1 MPRVGAS
8 GHELTPEQQRIIA
21 LPPNRTRKWLAF
33 AGCAKTT
40 TAEEYTR
47 FHPEPAL
54 YLAFN
59 NSIAREAKGRFPSHV
74 HTQTAH
80 GYAYSRMDV
89 QRYSSRLIRGR
100 LRPEHLD
107 PCRDRIRTM
116 GSMTDVAVR
125 RAILKSIDAFLI
137 SDASRITAAHMTGFP
152 IAFRQAALSMVQAVC
167 DRLLSF
173 EDSGMTFNDDV
184 YLKAFQLR
192 GSIDP
197 RFRYLIL
204 DEAQDLNPVL
214 IAIAKG
220 SGLPCV
226 IVGDPHQCLMPG
238 QPVDVPGGQAM
249 IESIRPDDLVMAACG
264 RGRMVPARVVRV
276 HAKRFAGKMVTITT
290 ESGRVLTTTPEHTHF
305 AGYAGTG
312 WQEGHSV
319 YLQYRSDLGWRIGTA
334 CDYKSQDG
342 ENRKGFIGRAVHEGA
357 EAAFLLRSQ
366 LDPKD
371 ASILEAVWSLKY
383 GIPSTTFVARKPR
396 DPEYVRA
403 IFDQVD
409 GREGAA
415 RLLADLH
422 MDPSCPHYRPKC
434 SFKNR
439 INFTVT
445 LAGGTPNLHRYAI
458 SGSEDEDRL
467 ALEVAGIKT
476 RKAKTAKGWRIESAT
491 ANLAEVYALHDRV
504 KAVLP
509 GVLLREQGNYMEG
522 RSLPFVTAAN
532 CKPGMSIFTRCQET
546 GTILRDSIV
555 SVDRFDYDGIVHDID
570 VERYHNYVAA
580 GIVTHN
586 SIYRFRG
593 AEQAMDHFQGETLT
607 LTRSFRF
614 GPRIAKVANYILR
627 QSKNPP
633 TELIE
638 GTPDKDT
645 KVNLYPGSVKG
656 RATMLSRTN
665 MRLFESLVQIPSTFH
680 VIGGVSDM
688 LDLVE
693 AGWHKWRD
701 SVGRPAPGRAP
712 KNQRVDRHRTWADLV
727 DASEHDEEPELV
739 RLVKIV
745 DTYQDKVPEILADL
759 RERSMPT
766 EEEARFV
773 VSTAHKAKGREWDVV
788 ILMDDFAPPSQLRAM
803 LAKRRFTPE
812 EYNQEINL
820 LYVAATRAIRHLQ
833 VSSPLFDEIAA
844 GTGLPLY

>member
-1 MPRVGAS
+1 MDMPRIGAS

-21 LPPNRTRKWLAF
+21 LPPTRTRKWLAF

-59 NSIAREAKGRFPSHV
+59 NSIAREAKGRFPVHV

-107 PCRDRIRTM
+107 PCAGSIRTM
-116 GSMTDVAVR
+116 GSMTQIAVR
-125 RAILKSIDAFLI
+125 RAIIKSIDAFLI
-137 SDASRITAAHMTGFP
+137 SDASQITAAHMTGFP
-152 IAFRQAALSMVQAVC
+152 IAFRQAAISMVRAVA

-192 GSIDP
+192 GSIDA

-226 IVGDPHQCLMPG
+226 IVGDPFQ
-238 QPVDVPGGQAM
+238 
-249 IESIRPDDLVMAACG
+249 
-264 RGRMVPARVVRV
+264 
-276 HAKRFAGKMVTITT
+276 
-290 ESGRVLTTTPEHTHF
+290 
-305 AGYAGTG
+305 
-312 WQEGHSV
+312 
-319 YLQYRSDLGWRIGTA
+319 
-334 CDYKSQDG
+334 
-342 ENRKGFIGRAVHEGA
+342 
-357 EAAFLLRSQ
+357 
-366 LDPKD
+366 
-371 ASILEAVWSLKY
+371 
-383 GIPSTTFVARKPR
+383 
-396 DPEYVRA
+396 
-403 IFDQVD
+403 
-409 GREGAA
+409 
-415 RLLADLH
+415 
-422 MDPSCPHYRPKC
+422 
-434 SFKNR
+434 
-439 INFTVT
+439 
-445 LAGGTPNLHRYAI
+445 
-458 SGSEDEDRL
+458 
-467 ALEVAGIKT
+467 
-476 RKAKTAKGWRIESAT
+476 
-491 ANLAEVYALHDRV
+491 
-504 KAVLP
+504 
-509 GVLLREQGNYMEG
+509 
-522 RSLPFVTAAN
+522 
-532 CKPGMSIFTRCQET
+532 
-546 GTILRDSIV
+546 
-555 SVDRFDYDGIVHDID
+555 
-570 VERYHNYVAA
+570 
-580 GIVTHN
+580 

-607 LTRSFRF
+607 LSRSFRF
-614 GPRIAKVANYILR
+614 GPRVAKVANFLLR
-627 QSKNPP
+627 QSKTPP
-633 TELIE
+633 DNVIQ
-638 GTPDKDT
+638 GSDDKDT

-693 AGWHKWRD
+693 AGWYKWRE
-701 SVGRPAPGRAP
+701 SVGRPAPGRPP

-727 DASEHDEEPELV
+727 DSSENDEEPELV

-745 DTYQDKVPEILADL
+745 DTYQDKVPEVLADL

-766 EEEARFV
+766 EDEARFV

-788 ILMDDFAPPSQLRAM
+788 ILMDDFSPPSHLRAM

-820 LYVAATRAIRHLQ
+820 LYVAATRAIKHLQ